1 MITLPT
7 LPAKAGT
14 QATASR
20 LRRRSV
26 WTPTFAGAIGLW
38 LAVSPAAYAG
48 TVSLKADV
56 ADGDGRVTLGDLF
69 DGAGG
74 AGGVLVATRTGPS
87 VVLDAAAVQGL
98 ARRSGLDWSN
108 PQGLRRI
115 VVRGGTDAPSSAAPQ
130 RGNVE
135 VLTWTRSLN
144 AGDIVQPEDMSWTKV
159 AGAPADAPRDADA
172 VIGMAAK
179 RPLREGA
186 VVSQRDVTA
195 QQVIKAGDT
204 VQVTWS
210 DGGISLSL
218 QARAL
223 GAAAVG
229 QSFNVQNPASKKVI
243 EAVATAPGQ
252 AVTGPEAQRLK
263 AAGSPQYAAR

>member
-1 MITLPT
+1 M
-7 LPAKAGT
+7 
-14 QATASR
+14 
-20 LRRRSV
+20 RR
-26 WTPTFAGAIGLW
+26 ALLILLCGA
-38 LAVSPAAYAG
+38 LAASPALAG
-48 TVSLKADV
+48 TVSLKAEVTD
-56 ADGDGRVTLGDLF
+56 ADGRVTLGDIF

-98 ARRSGLDWSN
+98 ARRAGLDWSN

-115 VVRGGTDAPSSAAPQ
+115 VVRGGASEGGAAPAQ

-135 VLTWTRSLN
+135 VLTWARSLN
-144 AGDIVQPEDMSWTKV
+144 TGEVVQPQDLTWTKV
-159 AGAPADAPRDADA
+159 AGAPADAPRDADM

-195 QQVIKAGDT
+195 QQVIKAGDM

-210 DGGISLSL
+210 DDGISLTL
-218 QARAL
+218 QAKAL
-223 GAAAVG
+223 GPAAVG
-229 QSFNVQNPASKKVI
+229 QSFNVQNPVSKKVI
-243 EAVATAPGQ
+243 EAVATAPGT

>member
-1 MITLPT
+1 MRRALLVALCGALIAA
-7 LPAKAGT
+7 PA
-14 QATASR
+14 
-20 LRRRSV
+20 L
-26 WTPTFAGAIGLW
+26 
-38 LAVSPAAYAG
+38 AG

-56 ADGDGRVTLGDLF
+56 SDGDGRVTLGDLF

-74 AGGVLVATRTGPS
+74 AAGVLVATRTGPS

-98 ARRSGLDWSN
+98 ARRSGLDWTN

-115 VVRGGTDAPSSAAPQ
+115 IVRGGAADGPSATAQ
-130 RGNVE
+130 RGNVQ
-135 VLTWTRSLN
+135 VLTWARSLN
-144 AGDIVQPEDMSWTKV
+144 AGDIVQPEDMTWTKV
-159 AGAPADAPRDADA
+159 SGAPADAPRDADA

-186 VVSQRDVTA
+186 VVAQRDVTA

-218 QARAL
+218 QAKAL

-229 QSFNVQNPASKKVI
+229 QSFNVQNPVSKKVI

-252 AVTGPEAQRLK
+252 AVTGPDSQRLK

>member
-1 MITLPT
+1 MTNNPT
-7 LPAKAGT
+7 IPAKAGI
-14 QATASR
+14 QAQAAR
-20 LRRRSV
+20 ARRRSA
-26 WTPTFAGAIGLW
+26 WAPAFAGAIGLW
-38 LAVSPAAYAG
+38 LAISPVAYAG

-56 ADGDGRVTLGDLF
+56 TDADGRVTLGDIF

-74 AGGVLVATRTGPS
+74 AAGVLVATRTGPS
-87 VVLDAAAVQGL
+87 VVLDAAALQGL
-98 ARRSGLDWSN
+98 ARRSGLDWNN

-115 VVRGGTDAPSSAAPQ
+115 VVRGGSAEAASAPAP

-135 VLTWTRSLN
+135 VLTWTRSLTT
-144 AGDIVQPEDMSWTKV
+144 GEIVQPQDLAWTKV
-159 AGAPADAPRDADA
+159 VGASADAPRDADM

-186 VVSQRDVTA
+186 VVSSRDVTA

-210 DGGISLSL
+210 DGGISLTL
-218 QARAL
+218 QAKAL
-223 GAAAVG
+223 GPAAAG
-229 QSFNVQNPASKKVI
+229 QTFNAQNPVSKKVI

-252 AVTGPEAQRLK
+252 AVTGPDAQRLK
-263 AAGSPQYAAR
+263 AAGSPLYAAR

>member
-1 MITLPT
+1 MRRAL
-7 LPAKAGT
+7 L
-14 QATASR
+14 TA
-20 LRRRSV
+20 LC
-26 WTPTFAGAIGLW
+26 GALI
-38 LAVSPAAYAG
+38 ASPAVAG
-48 TVSLKADV
+48 TVGLKADV
-56 ADGDGRVTLGDLF
+56 ADGDGRVTLGDIF

-74 AGGVLVATRTGPS
+74 AAEVLVATRTGPS

-115 VVRGGTDAPSSAAPQ
+115 VVRGGAVQTASAAPQ
-130 RGNVE
+130 RGNVQ
-135 VLTWTRSLN
+135 VLTWTRSVN
-144 AGDIVQPEDMSWTKV
+144 AGDVIEPQDMTWTKV
-159 AGAPADAPRDADA
+159 AGAPADAPRDADM
-172 VIGMAAK
+172 VIGMTAR
-179 RPLREGA
+179 RPLREGSL
-186 VVSQRDVTA
+186 VSTRDVVA

-204 VQVTWS
+204 IQVTWS
-210 DGGISLSL
+210 DGGISLTL

-229 QSFNVQNPASKKVI
+229 QSFNVQNPASKKII

>member
-1 MITLPT
+1 M
-7 LPAKAGT
+7 
-14 QATASR
+14 
-20 LRRRSV
+20 RR
-26 WTPTFAGAIGLW
+26 ALLIALCGALV
-38 LAVSPAAYAG
+38 ASPALAG
-48 TVSLKADV
+48 TVSLKSDV
-56 ADGDGRVTLGDLF
+56 ADADGRVTLGDLF

-74 AGGVLVATRTGPS
+74 AAGVLVANRTGPS

-98 ARRSGLDWSN
+98 ARRSGLDWGN

-115 VVRGGTDAPSSAAPQ
+115 VVRGGAAESASAPAQ

-144 AGDIVQPEDMSWTKV
+144 AGDIVQPQDMSWTKV
-159 AGAPADAPRDADA
+159 AGAPADTPRDADM

-186 VVSQRDVTA
+186 VVSTRDVVA

-223 GAAAVG
+223 SAAAVG
-229 QSFNVQNPASKKVI
+229 QSFNVQNPVSKKVI

-252 AVTGPEAQRLK
+252 AVTGPDAQRLK